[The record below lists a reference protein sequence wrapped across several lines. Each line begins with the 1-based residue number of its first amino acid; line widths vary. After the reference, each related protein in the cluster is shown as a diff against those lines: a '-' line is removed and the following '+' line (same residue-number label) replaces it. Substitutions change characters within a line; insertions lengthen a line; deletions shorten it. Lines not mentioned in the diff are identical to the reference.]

1 MSNVDTH
8 RDAHEAFNRRD
19 WDQVIRDMAP
29 DVEYVDHPRGMTVK
43 GAAQFVDY
51 LRSGWVT
58 AFSDAAVTNAGYTD
72 GADTGGAGRSIAQFA
87 GTGTNDGA
95 LGPMPATGRSMNMP
109 FCEIMTYGPDGRI
122 VRGELYYDQ
131 VSMLVQLGHMPPPE
145 A

>member
-1 MSNVDTH
+1 MSTVDTH
-8 RDAHEAFNRRD
+8 RDAHQAFNRRD
-19 WDQVIRDMAP
+19 WDAVIRDMAP

-58 AFSDAAVTNAGYTD
+58 AFSDAAVTNVRYTE
-72 GADTGGAGRSIAQFA
+72 APQRSVAQFD

-95 LGPMPATGRSMNMP
+95 LGPLPATGRAMNMP
-109 FCEIMTYGPDGRI
+109 FCEVMGYDGGGRI

-145 A
+145 G

>member
-1 MSNVDTH
+1 MSTVDKH

-19 WDQVIRDMAP
+19 WDGVIREFAP
-29 DVEYVDHPRGMTVK
+29 DAEYVDHPRGMTVK

-51 LRSGWVT
+51 LRAGWVT
-58 AFSDAAVTNAGYTD
+58 AFSDAAVTNVRYTE
-72 GADTGGAGRSIAQFA
+72 GPERSIAQFDA
-87 GTGTNDGA
+87 TGTNDGA

-109 FCEIMTYGPDGRI
+109 FCEIMTYDAEGRI

-131 VSMLVQLGHMPPPE
+131 VSMLVQLGHMPPPD